1 MFFLNYWSILGGREG
16 ERADKLARSGAAA
29 AFSWMRLFCYNAVE
43 AFRDDISSV
52 AYTSSAR
59 TERKRGRGE
68 RTRADK
74 LARAGTERQIHAQE
88 AQHRGYVLEESQ
100 SDNNAPTIMTTKILF
115 SNVLR
120 KSASLPGSF
129 KLSFRFVCTLS

>member
-1 MFFLNYWSILGGREG
+1 VFFLNYWSILGGREG

-59 TERKRGRGE
+59 TERKRGIGE
-68 RTRADK
+68 RGR
-74 LARAGTERQIHAQE
+74 
-88 AQHRGYVLEESQ
+88 
-100 SDNNAPTIMTTKILF
+100 APTSWL
-115 SNVLR
+115 
-120 KSASLPGSF
+120 APGRNA
-129 KLSFRFVCTLS
+129 RFTRRRRSIVVTY